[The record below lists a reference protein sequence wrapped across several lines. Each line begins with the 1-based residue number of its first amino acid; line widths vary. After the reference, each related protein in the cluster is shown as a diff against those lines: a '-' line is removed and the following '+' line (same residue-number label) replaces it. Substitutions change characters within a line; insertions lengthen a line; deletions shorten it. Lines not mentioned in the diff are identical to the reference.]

1 MLGSVEID
9 EDKAKEHFL
18 RERSKRGER
27 NRLSDEKQLRALK
40 NRLAELDKLIASAFE
55 EKVLGTLPEAV
66 CKSLCEKYQHE
77 KEEAERQ
84 SAELEKRLAETDGI
98 EAGAE
103 EYIARL
109 KRYGRCEELT
119 REMCLQLIEFIAV
132 SEKPDGKNRGKF
144 IFTIN
149 LYPTRRL
156 RNIAGIRQNNSHI
169 TLAPRVQPVPRAP
182 PVPRVQPVPR
192 A

>member
-1 MLGSVEID
+1 MQDIRSMLGGVEID

-18 RERSKRGER
+18 RERAKRGER
-27 NRLSDEKQLRALK
+27 NKLSDEKQLRALK

-77 KEEAERQ
+77 KAEAERQ
-84 SAELEKRLAETDGI
+84 STELEKRLAETDGI

-109 KRYGRCEELT
+109 KRYGSCEELT

-132 SEKPDGKNRGKF
+132 GEKSDDKEPRQIHIYYKF
-144 IFTIN
+144 ISD
-149 LYPTRRL
+149 
-156 RNIAGIRQNNSHI
+156 Q
-169 TLAPRVQPVPRAP
+169 TLAEYRGHTTK
-182 PVPRVQPVPR
+182 
-192 A
+192 